1 MHDGV
6 CKLLINSALKVMK
19 AHCVHAGTGLYT
31 GASGYFQQHRESVS
45 VISESTPQTPSLN
58 AYVALLHSSCYSV
71 ALMWHSCFANARNQC
86 QALAWSARQNA
97 EFLVCTA
104 SCTADGFQLAVAF
117 LQSIQKQHS
126 SSIIVNKSWFI
137 FLQTAC
143 MLACR
148 VTISIQYGERPLTT

>member
-6 CKLLINSALKVMK
+6 CKLSINSALKVMK

-31 GASGYFQQHRESVS
+31 GASGYFQQYRESVS

-71 ALMWHSCFANARNQC
+71 ALMWRSCFANAQNQC
-86 QALAWSARQNA
+86 QAWSAGQNA

-104 SCTADGFQLAVAF
+104 SCTVNGFQLAVAF
-117 LQSIQKQHS
+117 LQSTQKQHS
-126 SSIIVNKSWFI
+126 SSIIVNNSWFT

-143 MLACR
+143 WHAGSQSAFSM
-148 VTISIQYGERPLTT
+148 ERDH